1 MKAVN
6 NYIIITKIKEEIKT
20 DFGFIMQ
27 DTKGEIRYSKGK
39 VVNCGEKTEGINSD
53 DVIYYDKRAGHDLI
67 YEGKRYTVIKQQDV
81 VIVE

>member
-6 NYIIITKIKEEIKT
+6 NYIIITKIKEELKT

-39 VVNCGEKTEGINSD
+39 VINCGEKTECINPARS
-53 DVIYYDKRAGHDLI
+53 
-67 YEGKRYTVIKQQDV
+67 
-81 VIVE
+81 